1 MNNANTINI
10 QKIITDS
17 TLNMFSTMLSMDLEA
32 PNDQTCVEPHEFEFM
47 GLVDLDGELISGLI
61 VIGLTEE
68 FGRIITARMLDQ
80 SISDIQSTQEI
91 LDVSKEVCNIISGNL
106 KSRLCDM
113 GFTCRIN
120 PPSVVESKDYKLNS
134 DEWMYSICHMFHFE
148 EHQFFVRSYFKG
160 SVDNFS

>member
-1 MNNANTINI
+1 MNNTNTINI

-17 TLNMFSTMLSMDLEA
+17 TLNMFSTMLSMNLET
-32 PNDQTCVEPHEFEFM
+32 PNEPACVEHHEFQFM

-80 SISDIQSTQEI
+80 SVSEIQSTQEI
-91 LDVSKEVCNIISGNL
+91 MDVSKEVCNIISGNL

-113 GFTCRIN
+113 GFSCRIT
-120 PPSVVESKDYKLNS
+120 PPSVIQSKDYNLNS
-134 DEWMYSICHMFHFE
+134 DDWMYSVCHLFHFE
-148 EHQFFVRSYFKG
+148 EHQFYVRSFFKG
-160 SVDNFS
+160 SVESFS